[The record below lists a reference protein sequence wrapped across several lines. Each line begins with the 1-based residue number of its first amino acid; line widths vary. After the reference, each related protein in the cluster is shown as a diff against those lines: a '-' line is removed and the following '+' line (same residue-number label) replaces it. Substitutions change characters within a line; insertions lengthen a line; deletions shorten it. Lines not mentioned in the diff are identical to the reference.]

1 MLRRPSFVT
10 PLKVRSSARLAWHV
24 VLFLVTIPS
33 EYALAQAPAS
43 PPPPAATSSQTEA
56 KKADDA
62 AAPAKP
68 TVTDP
73 RQAQILA
80 DTQKLL
86 KLSQEL
92 KAEVA
97 KSNKDTLSLAVIK
110 KAEEVEKLAKTLK
123 EELSKS
129 H

>member
-1 MLRRPSFVT
+1 MLPCTSFVT
-10 PLKVRSSARLAWHV
+10 AIKARRFAGLFPLIAF
-24 VLFLVTIPS
+24 FLVTIGS
-33 EYALAQAPAS
+33 DGAPAQEPAN
-43 PPPPAATSSQTEA
+43 PPPSAAASSQSDA
-56 KKADDA
+56 KKTDDA
-62 AAPAKP
+62 AAAPKPAI
-68 TVTDP
+68 TDP

-97 KSNKDTLSLAVIK
+97 KSNKDMLSLAVIK

-123 EELSKS
+123 EELSKP